1 MRDRSASR
9 QSLRLALGF
18 LVALATLALF
28 AVVALRQTATLQS
41 LQKEVIDRNRLDSL
55 QLLRIQSTLNE
66 LALAAR
72 DMQEGSDGYPIPAFR
87 PQVDR
92 LLLDLADALRRESE
106 LAPQGRPAGQGE
118 MLRAS
123 QQRLRESFLVAFR
136 LAEEGRTD
144 QASRHLAGQVYQQRT
159 AMAALVARLL
169 VQNYEAEER
178 TAEQSAAIHADA
190 ERTLLLFVGGMGLLV
205 LGVGGFTIWH
215 NRRVLNELEQI
226 SAERGKLAREMI
238 GMQENILRTVS
249 RELHD
254 DFGQIL
260 TAVNA
265 TLARIRRRSGA
276 TLDASLAEQ
285 IDEVQEATR
294 LALERARDLSQTL
307 HPAVLESHGLVG
319 ALERFLP
326 GFERQSGV
334 RIVLDGVAQLE
345 RVPAAAEIH
354 VYRVIQEALTN
365 IARHAETRVGWI
377 RARAEG
383 TMLSLEIEDHG
394 LGWNQTLEKK
404 APGVAAASG
413 LGIVAMRER
422 AQILNGV
429 LTLEQP
435 AEGGTRVRLRLPL
448 REEESR

>member
-1 MRDRSASR
+1 VRDRSASR

-18 LVALATLALF
+18 LVALATLAVF
-28 AVVALRQTATLQS
+28 AVVALRQTAALQS
-41 LQKEVIDRNRLDSL
+41 LQEEVIDRNRLDSL

-72 DMQEGSDGYPIPAFR
+72 DMQEGGDGYPIPAFR

-92 LLLDLADALRRESE
+92 LLLDLADALRREGE
-106 LAPQGRPAGQGE
+106 LAPLGRPAGQGQ

-123 QQRLRESFLVAFR
+123 QQQLRESFVVAFR
-136 LAEEGRTD
+136 LAEEGRSKE
-144 QASRHLAGQVYQQRT
+144 ASRQLAGPVYQQRT

-190 ERTLLLFVGGMGLLV
+190 ERTLLLFVGGMALLV
-205 LGVGGFTIWH
+205 LCVGGFTIWH

-265 TLARIRRRSGA
+265 TLARIRRRSGIA
-276 TLDASLAEQ
+276 LDASLAEQ
-285 IDEVQEATR
+285 IDEVHEATR

-334 RIVLDGVAQLE
+334 RIALDGVEQFE
-345 RVPAAAEIH
+345 RVPAAAAIH

-365 IARHAETRVGWI
+365 IARHAETRVAWI
-377 RARAEG
+377 RANVEG
-383 TMLSLEIEDHG
+383 TVLSLEIEDHG
-394 LGWNQTLEKK
+394 LGWNQTLERK
-404 APGVAAASG
+404 APGLAAASG

-422 AQILNGV
+422 AQILNGA

-435 AEGGTRVRLRLPL
+435 AEGGTRVRLQVPL
-448 REEESR
+448 REEEAR

>member
-9 QSLRLALGF
+9 QTLRLALGF

-28 AVVALRQTATLQS
+28 AAVALRQTATLQS
-41 LQKEVIDRNRLDSL
+41 LQREVIDRNRLDSL
-55 QLLRIQSTLNE
+55 QLLRIQNTLNE
-66 LALAAR
+66 IALTLR

-87 PQVDR
+87 PQADR
-92 LLLDLADALRRESE
+92 LLLDLEDALRRESE
-106 LAPQGRPAGQGE
+106 LAPAGRLPGQGE
-118 MLRAS
+118 MLRTS
-123 QQRLRESFLVAFR
+123 HQQLRASFLVVFR
-136 LAEEGRTD
+136 LAEEGRVEE
-144 QASRHLAGQVYQQRT
+144 AKRHLAGPVYQQRS
-159 AMAALVARLL
+159 AMAALVSRLL

-190 ERTLLLFVGGMGLLV
+190 ERTLLLFVSGMALIV
-205 LGVGGFTIWH
+205 LGVGGFTIWN
-215 NRRVLNELEQI
+215 NRRVLAELEQI
-226 SAERGKLAREMI
+226 SSERGKLAQEMI
-238 GMQENILRTVS
+238 GMQESILRTVS

-276 TLDASLAEQ
+276 SLDASLAEQ

-319 ALERFLP
+319 GLERFLP

-334 RIVLDGVAQLE
+334 SVLLNGVAALE
-345 RVPAAAEIH
+345 RIPPEAAIH

-365 IARHAETRVGWI
+365 VARHANTQTAWV
-377 RARAEG
+377 RADARDG
-383 TMLSLEIEDHG
+383 MLSLEIEDHG
-394 LGWNQTLEKK
+394 VGWSHSLEGKGT
-404 APGVAAASG
+404 APGRSG

-422 AQILNGV
+422 AQILGGS
-429 LTLEQP
+429 LALERP
-435 AEGGTRVRLRLPL
+435 SDGGTRVRLQFPLPGG
-448 REEESR
+448 EAA